1 MPFILE
7 RRLFPI
13 CSAFPR
19 AINKPRDRC
28 LDRSLL
34 EFPKTFISSQT
45 TQSYSLNVYSLNSLS
60 ALFENEILTC
70 VFKKIHS
77 FRNYVHIINNYKGL
91 EWRWHA
97 GDSDFFFLNRNLG
110 LWDQGHLRLFFIIF
124 GRAACGILV
133 HRPEIEPV
141 PAALEAWSPNHWTFQ
156 ESPGSHLLVI
166 CSLHCLC
173 SAVNNKRAGTVLL
186 LSLSS
191 SEPWTWLEFKHC
203 FLN

>member
-45 TQSYSLNVYSLNSLS
+45 TQSYSLKVYSLNSLS

-97 GDSDFFFLNRNLG
+97 GDSDFFLFKQKLG
-110 LWDQGHLRLFFIIF
+110 IMRPRTSTFIFYYFWPSSVWD
-124 GRAACGILV
+124 
-133 HRPEIEPV
+133 
-141 PAALEAWSPNHWTFQ
+141 
-156 ESPGSHLLVI
+156 
-166 CSLHCLC
+166 
-173 SAVNNKRAGTVLL
+173 
-186 LSLSS
+186 LSS
-191 SEPWTWLEFKHC
+191 PTRDRTRARCIGSTES
-203 FLN
+203 